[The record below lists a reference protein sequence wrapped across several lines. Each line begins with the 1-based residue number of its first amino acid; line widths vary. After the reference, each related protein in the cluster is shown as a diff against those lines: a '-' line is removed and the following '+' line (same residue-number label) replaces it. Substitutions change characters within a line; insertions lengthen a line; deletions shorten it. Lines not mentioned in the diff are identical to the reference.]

1 MSFTTRPSVA
11 MALAEAGVPI
21 TRKPNIFNPELNAWT
36 YPDTQESRR
45 IVWETL
51 QAQEEGER
59 E

>member
-1 MSFTTRPSVA
+1 